1 MSIFGS
7 RLVTVAAFMAVGL
20 VGVGAALAQP
30 PGFGCGRGSPLE
42 HLERQVARAGL
53 APETTKVVYEQIDQA
68 RAERRS
74 IEASLGA
81 AQQQMGSLLDRD
93 GASADVVMAQADAV
107 GALETQL
114 HKLELRTLLEIRD
127 LVTPEQ
133 WKALSP
139 KRRPGPWGP
148 QDAAGPPDGPRP

>member
-1 MSIFGS
+1 MSIFSS

-20 VGVGAALAQP
+20 VSVGAALAQP
-30 PGFGCGRGSPLE
+30 PGFGRGGGSPLE
-42 HLERQVARAGL
+42 HLERQVAHAGL
-53 APETTKVVYEQIDQA
+53 APETTKVVYQQIDQA

-74 IEASLGA
+74 IEASLEA
-81 AQQQMGSLLDRD
+81 AQQQMHSLLDQD
-93 GASADVVMAQADAV
+93 GASADVVLAQADAV

-114 HKLELRTLLEIRD
+114 HKLELRTLLEIRG

-148 QDAAGPPDGPRP
+148 QAAAGPPDGPRP

>member
-7 RLVTVAAFMAVGL
+7 RLVTVVAFMVAGL
-20 VGVGAALAQP
+20 AGVGAALAQP
-30 PGFGCGRGSPLE
+30 PGFGRGGGSPLE
-42 HLERQVARAGL
+42 HLERQVSRAGL
-53 APETTKVVYEQIDQA
+53 APETTKVVYQQIDQA

-74 IEASLGA
+74 IEASLDVA
-81 AQQQMGSLLDRD
+81 HDQLRSLLDQD

-114 HKLELRTLLEIRD
+114 HKLELRTLLQIRG
-127 LVTPEQ
+127 LVTPAQ

-139 KRRPGPWGP
+139 KRRPGSSGP
-148 QDAAGPPDGPRP
+148 PDAVGPPDGPRP